1 MKDREKR
8 LSGVYQQLS
17 VQFADLHDTPGRMA
31 ATGAVRKVRVVTH
44 SCEQDTPMQST
55 TQISAITYTLTQ
67 FKRNTHLRMYC
78 DAHFTITHCFCCVT

>member
-31 ATGAVRKVRVVTH
+31 ATGAVRKVRLVIH
-44 SCEQDTPMQST
+44 PCEQN
-55 TQISAITYTLTQ
+55 TLCKALHKSVRLHT
-67 FKRNTHLRMYC
+67 R
-78 DAHFTITHCFCCVT
+78 